1 VTALAPTLDAGE
13 SLLAA
18 FPGHTAGA
26 AGASR
31 ARVAALTDRRVLLCK
46 GKLLDQTR
54 VGRVVTAIPLA
65 AFELERRD
73 GYVRIGDEWVGAH
86 LDDEIALRGQRQFEA
101 ACAARAGKPTPP
113 RLRLVDPQ

>member
-1 VTALAPTLDAGE
+1 VTALAGTLDAGE
-13 SLLAA
+13 TLVAA
-18 FPGHTAGA
+18 FPGHAGG
-26 AGASR
+26 AGGATR
-31 ARVAALTDRRVLLCK
+31 ARVAAVTDRRVLLCK
-46 GKLLDQTR
+46 GKLLDTSR
-54 VGRVVTAIPLA
+54 VGRVITAIPLP

-86 LDDEIALRGQRQFEA
+86 LEDELALKGQRQFEA